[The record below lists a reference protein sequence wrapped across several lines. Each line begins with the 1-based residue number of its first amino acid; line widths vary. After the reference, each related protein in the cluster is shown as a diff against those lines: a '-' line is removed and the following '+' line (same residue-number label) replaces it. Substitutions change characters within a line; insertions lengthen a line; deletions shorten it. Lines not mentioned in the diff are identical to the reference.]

1 MVQSL
6 QPEQRP
12 AATQLRCLHT
22 PLLTQQEPIL
32 PSSGPDPQISPLKI
46 LDLPFLS
53 MTHLS

>member
-1 MVQSL
+1 MQSM

-32 PSSGPDPQISPLKI
+32 PSSGPDPQISPLKV